1 MIGPVCLW
9 FTVFENCFVV
19 QINKDN
25 TENIEN
31 TKFRKQKQF

>member
-9 FTVFENCFVV
+9 FTVFENWFFV

-25 TENIEN
+25 TKNIEN
-31 TKFRKQKQF
+31 TKFREQKQF

>member
-9 FTVFENCFVV
+9 FTVFENRFFV

-31 TKFRKQKQF
+31 TKFREQKQF

>member
-9 FTVFENCFVV
+9 FTVFENWFFD

-25 TENIEN
+25 TKNIEN
-31 TKFRKQKQF
+31 TKFKEQKQF